1 MLPVYE
7 EAGLL
12 ATPGLAAWPPDGLI
26 FCANSAKV
34 EHMSDEWIRASE
46 IAEYVYCRRAWWL
59 RRVGGRASRNL
70 RQMAAGT
77 AFHEAHGQL
86 VQRARQA
93 RNLVYVLLA
102 LALSF
107 ILVWVIRVV

>member
-1 MLPVYE
+1 M
-7 EAGLL
+7 
-12 ATPGLAAWPPDGLI
+12 AA
-26 FCANSAKV
+26 S
-34 EHMSDEWIRASE
+34 R
-46 IAEYVYCRRAWWL
+46 
-59 RRVGGRASRNL
+59 GGRASRNL

-102 LALSF
+102 LALAF

>member
-1 MLPVYE
+1 
-7 EAGLL
+7 
-12 ATPGLAAWPPDGLI
+12 
-26 FCANSAKV
+26 
-34 EHMSDEWIRASE
+34 MSDEWIRASE

-102 LALSF
+102 LALAF
-107 ILVWVIRVV
+107 ILIWVIRVV